1 MVSNR
6 MPSFG
11 GGIASLR
18 ASMSMARFP
27 TGTRSF
33 FLEKEGEV
41 EVDGKALIGG
51 ACIASSLQMNN
62 LENYDFVNVL

>member
-11 GGIASLR
+11 GEIASLR

-33 FLEKEGEV
+33 FLEEDGEV
-41 EVDGKALIGG
+41 EVDGKALIGD
-51 ACIASSLQMNN
+51 ACIANSLKMNI
-62 LENYDFVNVL
+62 LENFDFVNVL